1 MIGYL
6 SHTNA
11 DPKKL
16 CPHILK
22 NELYRKYTP
31 KKLYIA
37 IFSIFRKGT
46 TVNIPAITNGD
57 TNLNMTDR
65 RDQISKSPLLLK
77 INKM

>member
-37 IFSIFRKGT
+37 IFC
-46 TVNIPAITNGD
+46 IPEIVARFVHAFATFHHVA
-57 TNLNMTDR
+57 M
-65 RDQISKSPLLLK
+65 
-77 INKM
+77 